1 MSLAADW
8 FRQISDPDDRVARE
22 QAIRQAGP
30 ILEILKD
37 LLTNRLRTASQ
48 MREASYEHPSWA
60 YLQAHRNG
68 RIEDL
73 EYVIKLLTL

>member
-1 MSLAADW
+1 MTLAADW
-8 FRQISDPDDRVARE
+8 FRQTSDPDDRKTRE

-37 LLTNRLRTASQ
+37 LLTNRLRGVSQ
-48 MREASYEHPSWA
+48 MREAAYDNPSWA